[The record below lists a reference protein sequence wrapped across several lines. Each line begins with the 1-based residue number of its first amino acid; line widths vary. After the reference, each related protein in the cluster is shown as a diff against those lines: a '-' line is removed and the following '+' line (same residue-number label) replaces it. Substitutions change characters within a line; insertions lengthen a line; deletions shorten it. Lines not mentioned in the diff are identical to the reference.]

1 MAQALVPP
9 RLIALLSSWGADSG
23 AVADAAADLVTRYA
37 EPQRR
42 YHTLEHIDEML
53 AVTDKLGATEEV
65 TCAVWFHD
73 AYYEPART
81 DNEDRSAAYARDVL
95 GALGASAAFIREVA
109 RLVESTRLHDPE
121 EDDHNGQVLADADL
135 AILGAAT
142 DRYSRYVRDVRAE
155 YAHVS
160 DDDWR
165 AERGRILSDFLER
178 PRLFFSEPMRAACDA
193 RARVNLRMEL
203 VALSPA

>member
-1 MAQALVPP
+1 VAQAVVPP
-9 RLIALLSSWGADSG
+9 RLIALLSSWGADPG
-23 AVADAAADLVTRYA
+23 AVAEAAADLVTRYA

-53 AVTDKLGATEEV
+53 AVSDELGATEEV

-81 DNEDRSAAYARDVL
+81 DNEVRSAGYAQEVL
-95 GALGASAAFIREVA
+95 GALGASPAFTREVA
-109 RLVESTRLHDPE
+109 RLVESTRLHDPG
-121 EDDHNGQVLADADL
+121 DADRNGQVLADADL
-135 AILGAAT
+135 AILGAPT
-142 DRYSRYVRDVRAE
+142 DRYARYVRDVRAE

-165 AERGRILSDFLER
+165 GGRGRILSDFLAR
-178 PRLFFSEPMRAACDA
+178 PTLFFSAQVRAACDA
-193 RARVNLRMEL
+193 QARVNLRTEL
-203 VALSPA
+203 VALSPP